1 MTAQALLPNRY
12 SGLSN
17 QKGAIVISVGG
28 FPEIDVH
35 NMTRTQAITAIDAR
49 LRRADASVYRLRVI
63 HGFHGGTAIRDA
75 VRTHYKNHPKVKRI
89 EIGRNP
95 GETDLVLRE
104 L

>member
-17 QKGAIVISVGG
+17 QRGAIVISVGG

-63 HGFHGGTAIRDA
+63 HGFHGGRAIRDA

-89 EIGRNP
+89 EIGLNP